1 MALKSHLGFGMM
13 RLPVNKGNPTDF
25 DYPQLFQ
32 MVDCFL
38 DAGYTYFDTSYVYH
52 NGKSE
57 EAVRKAVVERH
68 PRDRFTIATK
78 FPTFDLKKEEEIE
91 PIFARQLENLGV
103 DFIDYYLLHN
113 FQTVYY
119 DGIDGTGGV
128 IKTCHLFDHA
138 LKWKDAGKIGHLGI
152 SFHSSADLLDRILT
166 EHPEIEFVQ
175 IALNYIDWESEFVQ
189 AGKCYE
195 VIRRHGK
202 EVVIMQ
208 PVKGGGLAA
217 VPEAARNALQA
228 MDSEASIVSWAL
240 RFAGGL
246 DGAICILSGM
256 STLEQMQENTQAF
269 KALSPLTKGEREQLH
284 EVVRLYKDA
293 GPIGADLS
301 RFQGLTLHGAPVTG
315 IMEAYNICQLQPD
328 PGFTDDNNY
337 LKNIIAAKAH
347 LDCFGQLP
355 KEKVIL
361 ADGTDATEEVLKAE
375 RWLIENSF

>member
-1 MALKSHLGFGMM
+1 M
-13 RLPVNKGNPTDF
+13 
-25 DYPQLFQ
+25 
-32 MVDCFL
+32 
-38 DAGYTYFDTSYVYH
+38 
-52 NGKSE
+52 
-57 EAVRKAVVERH
+57 
-68 PRDRFTIATK
+68 
-78 FPTFDLKKEEEIE
+78 KKEEEIE

-138 LKWKDAGKIGHLGI
+138 LKWKEAGKIRHLGI

-217 VPEAARNALQA
+217 VPEAAQNALKE

-240 RFAGGL
+240 RFAGSL
-246 DGAICILSGM
+246 DGVICTLSGM
-256 STLEQMQENTQAF
+256 STLEQMRENTKAF
-269 KALSPLTKGEREQLH
+269 KAFSPLTKGERDQLH

-301 RFQGLTLHGAPVTG
+301 RFQGLTFHGAPVTG

-337 LKNIIAAKAH
+337 LKNVIAAKAH
-347 LDCFGQLP
+347 LDCFGHLP
-355 KEKVIL
+355 EERVIL

-375 RWLIENSF
+375 QWLIKNSF

>member
-13 RLPVNKGNPTDF
+13 RLPVNNGNPTDF

-52 NGKSE
+52 QGKSE

-68 PRDRFTIATK
+68 PRNRFTIATK

-119 DGIDGTGGV
+119 DGVDGTG
-128 IKTCHLFDHA
+128 KTCHLFDHA
-138 LKWKDAGKIGHLGI
+138 LKWKEDGKIRHLGI

-189 AGKCYE
+189 SDKCYE

-208 PVKGGGLAA
+208 PVKGGALAA
-217 VPEAARNALQA
+217 VPEAAQSALQA
-228 MDSEASIVSWAL
+228 MDSKASIVSWAL
-240 RFAGGL
+240 RFAGSL

-256 STLEQMQENTQAF
+256 STLEQMQENAEAF
-269 KALSPLTKGEREQLH
+269 KALSPLTSRERDQLH
-284 EVVRLYKDA
+284 EVVRLFKDA

-328 PGFTDDNNY
+328 PAFTDDNNY
-337 LKNIIAAKAH
+337 LKNVIAAKAH

-355 KEKVIL
+355 EEKVIL